1 MATNI
6 RRLNPPLRL
15 NERVLRPVRHL
26 ARMAGVTPEEII
38 ESLLEEIFEG
48 DIRPAPPRHRTPA
61 RIIPI
66 RRDPPVRL
74 PQILTVR
81 LAPAARRR

>member
-1 MATNI
+1 MASNI

-26 ARMAGVTPEEII
+26 ARMAGVSPEEII

-48 DIRPAPPRHRTPA
+48 DVRPAPPRPRTPA
-61 RIIPI
+61 AIIPI
-66 RRDPPVRL
+66 WRGPS
-74 PQILTVR
+74 
-81 LAPAARRR
+81 AGARRS